1 MPADAGKHLKHSLP
15 RAGGDA
21 PQTLSAR
28 IDLGAA
34 HMREHQWEAAK
45 RQFQTLLEEDPHRLG
60 VRLFLVECLL
70 GLGDLECAQKVLAE
84 ANPPGAKEGRYAGLR
99 PHQVELWAQLALA
112 LLATQRLDQAEEAC
126 GFALRLDA
134 QHFRAMAHLGSIRLA
149 QSRLGEAVLQ
159 FRRVVAA
166 HPTEERAH
174 LLLITALARTGDRL
188 GACQEI
194 ARVLQQAP
202 TSFLVHKSVMGPLY
216 SLGCW
221 DEYRAEI
228 ERYRQVEPGL
238 AYLDYEQSF
247 ADLLH
252 GNLLQGWQHFE
263 ARLEVSSDLRPHRTF
278 QEPAWQGEAFQDR
291 TLLLWTEQ
299 GIGDTL
305 MFLRYLPMVKALG
318 GRVLLEAQ
326 GSVLNV
332 AGTCPGLD
340 GLVAEG
346 APPPPF
352 DLQASI
358 MSLPWIFRTELATI
372 PDTVPYVRVPKE
384 VPHREGLR
392 DLLATAGERTR
403 IGLVW
408 GGNPAHARD
417 SERSIPAP
425 ALAPLAALP
434 GVAWFSF
441 QVDTVEVP
449 PLPNLV
455 SLDLCLGNFSD
466 TAFALSEMDLL
477 ITVDTSVAHLAGA
490 LGIPTLLLIT
500 HQPDYRWL
508 LDREDSPWYPT
519 LRLYR
524 QPRFGDWATVI
535 QQIVSDLTQ
544 E

>member
-1 MPADAGKHLKHSLP
+1 MDPKPLKWLKK
-15 RAGGDA
+15 AKA
-21 PQTLSAR
+21 PNPQRLTAR
-28 IDLGAA
+28 LDLGSALLGQGQWVAA
-34 HMREHQWEAAK
+34 EREFRA
-45 RQFQTLLEEDPHRLG
+45 LLAEDPRRMG
-60 VRLFLVECLL
+60 VQLYLVECLL
-70 GLGDLECAQKVLAE
+70 GQAALDQAGQMLEALAR
-84 ANPPGAKEGRYAGLR
+84 PGALQGQYANLR
-99 PHQVELWAQLALA
+99 PHLAELWARLSLA
-112 LLATQRLDQAEEAC
+112 LLEARRFQDAEVAC
-126 GFALRLDA
+126 IAALRIDLTN
-134 QHFRAMAHLGSIRLA
+134 FRAMANLGSVWMAQNRLEKA
-149 QSRLGEAVLQ
+149 TRQ
-159 FRRVVAA
+159 FRELCAA
-166 HPTEERAH
+166 HPADERAR
-174 LLLITALARTGDRL
+174 LLLITGLARSGDRP
-188 GACQEI
+188 GTFREI
-194 ARVLQQAP
+194 AKILQQAP

-228 ERYRQVEPGL
+228 ERYRRVEPGL
-238 AYLDYEQSF
+238 PYLNYEQSF
-247 ADLLH
+247 VELLSGDLR
-252 GNLLQGWQHFE
+252 QGWEHFE
-263 ARLEVSSDLRPHRTF
+263 SRLSVSEDLRPHKTF
-278 QEPAWQGEAFQDR
+278 EEPAWQGEAFEGR
-291 TLLLWTEQ
+291 TLLLWAEQ

-318 GRVLLEAQ
+318 GRVLLAAQ

-340 GLVAEG
+340 GLVLEG
-346 APPPPF
+346 TPPPPF

-358 MSLPWIFRTELATI
+358 MSMPWIFRTELATI

-392 DLLATAGERTR
+392 DLLASAGERTR

-434 GVAWFSF
+434 DVAWFSF
-441 QVDTVEVP
+441 QVDSVELP
-449 PLPNLV
+449 PLPSLV
-455 SLDLCLGNFSD
+455 SLDPCLGNFSD
-466 TAFALSEMDLL
+466 TAYALSEMDLL

-508 LDREDSPWYPT
+508 LGREDSPWYPT
-519 LRLYR
+519 MRLYR
-524 QPRFGDWATVI
+524 QPRCGDWAAVL
-535 QQIVSDLTQ
+535 QEIVSDLTQ

>member
-1 MPADAGKHLKHSLP
+1 VPADAGKHVKHSLR
-15 RAGGDA
+15 RASGDA
-21 PQTLSAR
+21 PQTLPAR

-45 RQFQTLLEEDPHRLG
+45 RQFQTLLEEDPRRLG
-60 VRLFLVECLL
+60 VRLFLAECLL
-70 GLGDLECAQKVLAE
+70 GQGDLENTQKVLAE
-84 ANPPGAKEGRYAGLR
+84 ANPPRAKEGRYAELR
-99 PHQVELWAQLALA
+99 PHLAELWAQLALA
-112 LLATQRLDQAEEAC
+112 QLAAQHFDAAEEAC

-149 QSRLGEAVLQ
+149 QGRLDEAVLQ

-166 HPTEERAH
+166 HPTEDRAR

-188 GACQEI
+188 GTCQEI
-194 ARVLQQAP
+194 AQVLQQAP
-202 TSFLVHKSVMGPLY
+202 TSFLVHKSIMGPLY

-221 DEYRAEI
+221 DEYSAEI

-247 ADLLH
+247 MDLLH
-252 GNLLQGWQHFE
+252 GDLLQGWKHFE

-278 QEPAWQGEAFQDR
+278 QQPAWQGQTFKGR
-291 TLLLWTEQ
+291 TLLLWAEQ

-332 AGTCPGLD
+332 AGTCSGLD
-340 GLVAEG
+340 GLVLEG
-346 APPPPF
+346 TPPPPF

-372 PDTVPYVRVPKE
+372 PDNVPYVQVPKE

-392 DLLATAGERTR
+392 DLLATAGEHTR

-417 SERSIPAP
+417 SERSISAP

-434 GVAWFSF
+434 GVTWFSF
-441 QVDTVEVP
+441 QVDSAEVP

-455 SLDLCLGNFSD
+455 SLAPCLGDFSD
-466 TAFALSEMDLL
+466 TAYALSEMDLL
-477 ITVDTSVAHLAGA
+477 ISVDTSVAHLAGA

-500 HQPDYRWL
+500 RQPDYRWL

-519 LRLYR
+519 LRVYR
-524 QPRFGDWATVI
+524 QPSFGDWASAL